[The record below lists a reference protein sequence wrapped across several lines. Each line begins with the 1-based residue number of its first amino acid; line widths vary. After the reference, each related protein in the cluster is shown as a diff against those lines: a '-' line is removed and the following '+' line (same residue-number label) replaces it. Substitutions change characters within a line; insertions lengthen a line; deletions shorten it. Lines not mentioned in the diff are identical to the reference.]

1 MSKKQTVTMRE
12 LKVGE
17 EVEIIIKTKVLEIDS
32 GDDSIQ
38 VEGARGGRWIWP
50 GEYANI
56 KLRVAERPLIPEDAS
71 AVSFLSTVGGGTV
84 FATKGKGGTWKD
96 SDGNE
101 YTTAEMLIDEIRE
114 YGQIDSIQVYDKRG
128 A

>member
-1 MSKKQTVTMRE
+1 MSKKQTVTMEE
-12 LKVGE
+12 LKPGE
-17 EVEIIIKTKVLEIDS
+17 EVEIIIKTKFVQH
-32 GDDSIQ
+32 DDDGSML
-38 VEGARGGRWIWP
+38 VEGRDRDKWIWP
-50 GEYANI
+50 NEHKSI
-56 KLRVAERPLIPEDAS
+56 KFRVAERPLIPEDAS